1 MKFLEYDRAQ
11 VLHDPDHVQT
21 WHQNCFS
28 GVRGDF
34 MKIRQYAGI
43 FILSVG
49 LANLAAAQDRGRAV
63 ISEGREYEE
72 HALKSQKWG
81 FTPQL
86 GALVYE
92 DPSGAATSR
101 ATVGAA
107 FDLNLTDQILGDDPM
122 GSYIGLSL
130 SALYAHPGANNANF
144 FGTSSGAGGG
154 SNLLQIPLD
163 VKIGGYLSDSMRFT
177 VRGGGNIIYRSN
189 ASSINL
195 GAGSDSTGPLW
206 KVYPNVG
213 LEGEFKVGPSI
224 SIMARPDLT
233 ITPGKNLF
241 VAMIGATF
249 LGF

>member
-1 MKFLEYDRAQ
+1 MKMYQFRFVCFGLVLLSAPAFAQ
-11 VLHDPDHVQT
+11 MGGQT
-21 WHQNCFS
+21 
-28 GVRGDF
+28 
-34 MKIRQYAGI
+34 
-43 FILSVG
+43 
-49 LANLAAAQDRGRAV
+49 V
-63 ISEGREYEE
+63 ISEGQEYKQ
-72 HALKSQKWG
+72 HTLKDQKWG

-92 DPSGAATSR
+92 DRTGSATSR

-107 FDLNLTDQILGDDPM
+107 FDFNLTDAILGENPM
-122 GSYIGLSL
+122 GNYIGVSL
-130 SALYAHPGANNANF
+130 SGLYAHPGPNNANF

-154 SNLLQIPLD
+154 SNLLQFPLD
-163 VKIGGYLSDSMRFT
+163 VKLGGYLSDSVRFT
-177 VRGGGNIIYRSN
+177 VRGGGNLIYRSD

-195 GAGSDSTGPLW
+195 GAGSDSTDSLW

-213 LEGEFKVGPSI
+213 FEGEFKVSQHI

-241 VAMIGATF
+241 VAMVGATF